1 MKVIKRFILTIIFCV
16 LTLVGLLSLAVT
28 TATRIPSL
36 GIFGEAHRTTGTV
49 VRINHWTESGEAY
62 TSPQVEF
69 ITGSG
74 QKFSVDMICPPL
86 DCYASCEV
94 GSKVDV
100 IYPSNFPELAIAD
113 TLIGRLATPLF
124 MLGIGFVFLG
134 IGSVGL
140 TVSFSDWWDGF
151 NRLFKN
157 KNHNKLTKW
166 N

>member
-1 MKVIKRFILTIIFCV
+1 VKRFILALVFFV
-16 LTLVGLLSLAVT
+16 LSLVGLFLLVAAIT
-28 TATRIPSL
+28 IRLPSL
-36 GIFGEAHRTTGTV
+36 GILGEAHKTSGTV

-62 TSPQVEF
+62 TSPRVEF

-86 DCYASCEV
+86 DCYASYEV
-94 GSKVDV
+94 GSKVGV

-113 TLIGRLATPLF
+113 TLIGRLGTPLF

-151 NRLFKN
+151 KRLFKN

-166 N
+166 NSLG